1 MPATSPATAEL
12 VLHVGAPKTGSSAVQ
27 RHFCAHAEEIGRL
40 GVHYPP
46 HPLDPN
52 GVSGGHG
59 ELTTLLLTGHA
70 PEVGRRV
77 RTHLADARRAGRR
90 LFLSAESFM
99 PHARSLSLAVPQRRT
114 HVVCIV
120 RHPLDALA
128 SHYNQGVKRHFGRG
142 PLRQAVKV
150 VLSGEL
156 PNPSLSGAA
165 LFDWLDRFG
174 RERMT
179 VVPYVEQGV
188 AIDAT
193 ATMLALLGLPPAPGE
208 PAVNRSYTPAAVE
221 FKRLVNGLPPDVLLP
236 FDASLDASLQAYSDA
251 RPAVRP
257 VLEEILDAD
266 EVAALERHFQ
276 PDVDRIAETFGI
288 TIDRLRAPPRDAA
301 SPGPADS
308 LAVVWEHVAGDASLA
323 ATVRDAVAA
332 AMAAGAADEGIA
344 ALARIVVGSPPP
356 GGG

>member
-27 RHFCAHAEEIGRL
+27 RHFCTHAEELGRL

-46 HPLDPN
+46 HPLDAN

-77 RTHLADARRAGRR
+77 RSHLADARRAGRR
-90 LFLSAESFM
+90 LFLSAESFL
-99 PHARSLSLAVPQRRT
+99 PHARGLSLAVPRRRT
-114 HVVCIV
+114 HVVCII

-128 SHYNQGVKRHFGRG
+128 SHYNQGVKRHFGKG

-150 VLSGEL
+150 VLSGQL
-156 PNPSLSGAA
+156 PNPTLSGTA
-165 LFDWLDRFG
+165 LFDWLERFG

-179 VVPYVEQGV
+179 VVPYVAHGK

-208 PAVNRSYTPAAVE
+208 PAVNRSYTPAAIE
-221 FKRLVNGLPPDVLLP
+221 FKRLVNGLPPEVLLP
-236 FDASLDASLQAYSDA
+236 FDASSDASLQAYSDV
-251 RPAVRP
+251 RPADRP
-257 VLEEILDAD
+257 ALEELLDED

-288 TIDRLRAPPRDAA
+288 TIDRLRPVPTAA
-301 SPGPADS
+301 VRPGGADS
-308 LAVVWEHVAGDASLA
+308 LAVVWEHVAGDPVLA
-323 ATVRDAVAA
+323 AAVRDAVVAA
-332 AMAAGAADEGIA
+332 SGDAGASIE
-344 ALARIVVGSPPP
+344 ALARIIEGARP